1 MKRQLPNPI
10 LTLFFASLIAGMFG
24 CAGEKDAD
32 TSLLVV
38 EVQASEAA
46 ERLESE
52 SIVVLDVRTPEEVAL
67 GRIPGSVNIDIKGP
81 DFADGIAKLDP
92 TKTYMVHCARGVP
105 GGRSR
110 QSIDALESLGVKKI
124 YHMEGGFVAWQEAQ
138 NKVEIPAV
146 K

>member
-1 MKRQLPNPI
+1 MKRKSLNSI
-10 LTLFFASLIAGMFG
+10 LTLFFLSLIAGMGG
-24 CAGEKDAD
+24 CTGERDAD
-32 TSLLVV
+32 TSLRVV
-38 EVQASEAA
+38 DVQPSEAA
-46 ERLESE
+46 DRLENE

-67 GRIPGSVNIDIKGP
+67 GRIPGSINIDITGP

-110 QSIDALESLGVKKI
+110 QSIDALESIGVKKI
-124 YHMEGGFVAWQEAQ
+124 YHMEGGFVGWQTAE
-138 NKVEIPAV
+138 NKVEIPAA